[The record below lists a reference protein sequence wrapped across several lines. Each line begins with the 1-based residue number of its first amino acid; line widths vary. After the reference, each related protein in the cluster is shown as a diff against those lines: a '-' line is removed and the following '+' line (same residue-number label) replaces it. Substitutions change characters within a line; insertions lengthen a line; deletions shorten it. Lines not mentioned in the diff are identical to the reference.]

1 MNVSQLAG
9 SVYSNAGLNVN
20 DIISPKANSK
30 GIDAATKSESS
41 SEFSKILSAAVTQD
55 SSSVTADELLEA
67 IDSTENNSQ
76 IEQSADVMDIL
87 TDSER
92 AKEYL
97 SSQSGRQVIVEMA
110 KNSIAGIVSGIDS

>member
-30 GIDAATKSESS
+30 GIDAATESESS

>member
-20 DIISPKANSK
+20 DIIFPKANSK
-30 GIDAATKSESS
+30 GIDAATESESS

>member
-30 GIDAATKSESS
+30 GIDAATESESS

-76 IEQSADVMDIL
+76 IEQSADVMDI
-87 TDSER
+87 TIER
-92 AKEYL
+92 LEIRKDRK
-97 SSQSGRQVIVEMA
+97 SVV
-110 KNSIAGIVSGIDS
+110 